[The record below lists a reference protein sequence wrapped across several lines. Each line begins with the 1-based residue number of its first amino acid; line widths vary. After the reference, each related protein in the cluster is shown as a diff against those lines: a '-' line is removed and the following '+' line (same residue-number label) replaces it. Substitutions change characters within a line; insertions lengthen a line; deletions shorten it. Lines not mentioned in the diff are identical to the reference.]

1 MRSCWVLGGSPWLG
15 LGLVWIGVPTLIIG
29 GSLAFGLTGKVEKGP
44 SCTERLLGG
53 LPRSL
58 PEAVLLVEGQAL
70 ETAGPCL
77 LRFLFGDLLELVE
90 G

>member
-1 MRSCWVLGGSPWLG
+1 MDGWACGVASRLG
-15 LGLVWIGVPTLIIG
+15 LGLPCEGVPIPVLG
-29 GSLAFGLTGKVEKGP
+29 ASLEFGLAGKVEKGP

-58 PEAVLLVEGQAL
+58 PEAVLDVDGQAL
-70 ETAGPCL
+70 ETTGPCL
-77 LRFLFGDLLELVE
+77 FRVREGDLFAVD